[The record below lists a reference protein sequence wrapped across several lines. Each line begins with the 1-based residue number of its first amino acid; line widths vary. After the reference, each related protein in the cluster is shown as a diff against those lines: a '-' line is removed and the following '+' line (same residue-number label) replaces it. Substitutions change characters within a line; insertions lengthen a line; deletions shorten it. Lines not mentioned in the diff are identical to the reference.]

1 MSARRWASVAVV
13 AVVALGG
20 LTSVGLANQP
30 GRSAASAR
38 IAKAH
43 PSVTFPIRAERCRFT
58 LTLQRIDPHVLFFTD
73 RPVHESGVIPTA
85 DMIQGLFAH
94 GIAAPNASVAT

>member
-43 PSVTFPIRAERCRFT
+43 PSVTFPIRAERCRWAAGSRGART
-58 LTLQRIDPHVLFFTD
+58 RRLHIDPSANRSARAL
-73 RPVHESGVIPTA
+73 
-85 DMIQGLFAH
+85 LY
-94 GIAAPNASVAT
+94 